1 MAKATLEPPG
11 ISFLQAGRALLSR
24 SGVHCLEKETDTEEL
39 LFILRIFLETRAYFS
54 KREEVVPTNII
65 DQPLQ
70 SGAGD
75 LHSTLECSRM
85 ITS

>member
-1 MAKATLEPPG
+1 MDTIGREMVPDHNPDSAGLPGLE
-11 ISFLQAGRALLSR
+11 
-24 SGVHCLEKETDTEEL
+24 LEKETDTEEL